1 VSTFEIISVIMLVL
15 TLNVAIVG
23 IVLTAFQAGKLK

>member
-1 VSTFEIISVIMLVL
+1 VTTFEIISVVMLVL

-23 IVLTAFQAGKLK
+23 IVLSAYQAGKLK